1 MKYRKPIRESNY
13 LYINNI
19 NNITKKN
26 FFQIHKKINQ
36 KISYSVSHSTNVMS
50 NDINLSDIFNQM
62 LKSSNE
68 IYENENDSL
77 YVKYTQNQSFQ
88 RKIIIES
95 IKTFS
100 SQNQIKNKLFYNI
113 IFFLDLLMAK
123 NEKKQL
129 TGSMEKLGLG
139 ATILTVK
146 YNYEGNRM
154 ITMKKYRNIFKNK
167 YYSTRDIK
175 EIEILCLQLCDYNLI
190 FPSPIA
196 FMEVFLLNRIIS
208 YQDDI
213 KKESRKRINNLIIN
227 TLEKIMYESNE
238 YIKYNPL
245 YLCCCIIYYI
255 REMFGLEK
263 WPRILSNLFNTN
275 YQSFEV
281 VYNEYFRTNKNKEN
295 NKNNNY
301 DSSNN
306 NNISTNID
314 SHGNCSNSNR
324 NDKNNILTEINLKN
338 HIFNSINNY
347 YKNSINNYKIGIK
360 KINLN
365 INNGILNNIINSEKK
380 RRRYTNSVDI
390 LNDKREKEKFSEK
403 KEDRILYKNK
413 SNFESIYN
421 SLQRSLYKNY
431 DYDNNKILSYNY
443 KDKFNNSKPS
453 INYNIINSLNETKNN
468 IKTIYFNNFESITKN
483 DAFKGKEE
491 EKEIEKENEKEKEKE
506 PIKNIRVSL
515 KPFLHKK
522 NYKPLNKNL
531 EKFINTESNMNSL
544 FFKKKSIKY
553 NENINSNNNN
563 NYNYNN
569 DIIINKNEYLIPK
582 NEEYVSAFDNN
593 DYIINNN
600 ENKYK
605 RYSSCD
611 INLNDLSKYK
621 YNDTYESV
629 YGNNNKDIS
638 IRRNYCYLKK
648 LNEKI
653 YNKPHD
659 INANEGDDSF
669 IKSSILL
676 SNNYIKKRNDN
687 KIHPVSK
694 SIENIP
700 NKNHIKI
707 YNLKKYSNNNRIN
720 TIIFEKEKYEHQ
732 KNGPSPLNG
741 IFKTVK
747 KSVNRKNYRL
757 NSFEK
762 LCEYNK
768 NISGIIDINY
778 EDNEN
783 KKNTHIRNF
792 YKQKNA
798 SINRVNKN

>member
-77 YVKYTQNQSFQ
+77 YVKYTQNQLFQ

-569 DIIINKNEYLIPK
+569 DIIIDKNEYLIPK

-669 IKSSILL
+669 IKNSILL

-707 YNLKKYSNNNRIN
+707 YNLQKYSNNNRIN

-747 KSVNRKNYRL
+747 KSVNKKNYRL